1 MPKYYDTYDSL
12 FKRMEEDIGEALMNV
27 SEQLIQIWKNLVYE
41 RFYNVYT
48 PKMYERTYDSVDS
61 ISLLEINKTS
71 GGYEISLGYDSSKI
85 KFVDMSDSGIWDKHS
100 IPSEMGGLLEYGG
113 IIGHDSNGIRAIE
126 EMNRYV
132 KSKDFKALF
141 ENECRKLGYGVTF
154 K

>member
-1 MPKYYDTYDSL
+1 MPKYYDTYDAL

-41 RFYNVYT
+41 RFYNVYN

-61 ISLLEINKTS
+61 ISLLEINKTND
-71 GGYEISLGYDSSKI
+71 GYEVSLGYDSSKI
-85 KFVDMSDSGIWDKHS
+85 KFVDMSDRGMWDKHN
-100 IPSEMGGLLEYGG
+100 IPNEMGGLIEYGG
-113 IIGHDSNGIRAIE
+113 IMGHDSNGIRAIE

-132 KSKDFKALF
+132 KSRDFKALF